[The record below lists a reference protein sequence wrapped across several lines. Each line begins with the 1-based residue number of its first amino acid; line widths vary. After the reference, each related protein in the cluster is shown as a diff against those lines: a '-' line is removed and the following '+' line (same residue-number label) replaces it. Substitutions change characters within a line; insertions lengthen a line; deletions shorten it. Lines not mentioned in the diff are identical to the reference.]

1 MELLNRRQWLA
12 AIGAAVVGVPLVGWA
27 TRRREVTSG
36 AFPVSRTD
44 AEWRARL
51 DPEAYRILR
60 RANTERAFS
69 SELNGNHNRGTY
81 VCAGCDQAL
90 FSSADKFDSGTGW
103 PSYSRVLPGAVGTRV
118 DSSWFLIR
126 TEVYC
131 ARCGG
136 HLGHLFTDGPP
147 PTGLRYCING
157 GALRFKGA

>member
-1 MELLNRRQWLA
+1 M
-12 AIGAAVVGVPLVGWA
+12 
-27 TRRREVTSG
+27 
-36 AFPVSRTD
+36 TD

-69 SELNGNHNRGTY
+69 SELNGNHHGGTY
-81 VCAGCDQAL
+81 VCAGCGQAL

-103 PSYSRVLPGAVGTRV
+103 PSYSQVLPGAVGTRV

-131 ARCGG
+131 TRCGG
-136 HLGHLFTDGPP
+136 HLGHLFADGPP